1 MTERSGIV
9 TVGGKPVTLVGQ
21 EVKEGDVA
29 PDFTVIGNEMEE
41 VRFSS
46 YRGKVCVIC
55 SVGSLDTPTCDVETR
70 RFNTEAGNLGDDVV
84 ILTVSM
90 DLPFA
95 QKRWC
100 GAAGIDKVVT
110 LSDHRDADFGN
121 AYGMLTKES
130 RLLARA
136 VFAIDRE
143 GIVRYVQLV
152 SELADEPDYDAVITA
167 VKKIV

>member
-9 TVGGKPVTLVGQ
+9 TVGGHPVTLVGQ

-29 PDFTVIGNEMEE
+29 PDFTVLDNDMQEI
-41 VRFSS
+41 RFSS

-55 SVGSLDTPTCDVETR
+55 SVGSLDTATCDVETR
-70 RFNTEAGNLGDDVV
+70 RFNTEAGKLAEDVI

-121 AYGMLTKES
+121 AYGMLVKES

-136 VFAIDRE
+136 VFVVDRE

-152 SELADEPDYDAVITA
+152 KEVADEPDYDAAIAA
-167 VKKIV
+167 VEKLV

>member
-9 TVGGKPVTLVGQ
+9 TVGGHPVTLVGQ
-21 EVKEGDVA
+21 EVKERDLA
-29 PDFTVIGNEMEE
+29 PDFTVLDNDMQEI
-41 VRFSS
+41 RFSS

-55 SVGSLDTPTCDVETR
+55 SVGSLDTATCDVETR
-70 RFNTEAGNLGDDVV
+70 RFNTEAGKLSEDVI

-100 GAAGIDKVVT
+100 GTAGIDKVVT

-121 AYGMLTKES
+121 AYGMLVKES

-136 VFAIDRE
+136 VFVVDRE

-152 SELADEPDYDAVITA
+152 KEVADEPDYDAAIAA
-167 VKKIV
+167 VKKLV

>member
-1 MTERSGIV
+1 MTERAGIV

-21 EVKEGDVA
+21 EVKVGDIA
-29 PDFTVIGNEMEE
+29 PEFTAIGNDMEE

-46 YRGKVCVIC
+46 YLGKVCVIC
-55 SVGSLDTPTCDVETR
+55 SVGSLDTATCDMETR
-70 RFNTEAGNLGDDVV
+70 RFNAEAGTLGNDVV

-100 GAAGIDKVVT
+100 GAAGIDKVIT
-110 LSDHRDADFGN
+110 LSDYRDAEFGN
-121 AYGMLTKES
+121 AYGVMTKES

-136 VFAIDRE
+136 IFVVDRE
-143 GIVRYVQLV
+143 GIVQYVQLV
-152 SELADEPDYDAVITA
+152 KELADEPDYDAVITA
-167 VKKIV
+167 VKKII